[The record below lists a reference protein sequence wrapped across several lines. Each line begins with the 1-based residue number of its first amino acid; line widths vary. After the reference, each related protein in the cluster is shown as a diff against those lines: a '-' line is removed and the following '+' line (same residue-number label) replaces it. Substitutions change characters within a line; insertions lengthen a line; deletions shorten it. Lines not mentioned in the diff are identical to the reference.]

1 MTAVLSKY
9 IPNIWPTSDIGT
21 ELSYSLPDK
30 YLNKFEEIFRELE
43 KRKDELNVEG
53 FGVGNTSLE
62 EVFMKVGAESM
73 PNDERM
79 ELKSKVIPQAPNPDN
94 ESMKCKQCLN

>member
-1 MTAVLSKY
+1 MLSKY
-9 IPNIWPTSDIGT
+9 IPNIRPTSDIGT
-21 ELSYSLPDK
+21 ELTYSLPDK
-30 YLNKFEEIFRELE
+30 YSRKFEELFRELE
-43 KRKDELNVEG
+43 KRKDELNLDG

-73 PNDERM
+73 TNGDAVEP
-79 ELKSKVIPQAPNPDN
+79 KSKVIPLAQNPDN